1 MPRPYSFSL
10 CFYFSFISIYNVS
23 VFNILVNEDNP
34 ALDSIATAGIFHRKS
49 SHMTHSTPQQL
60 SLFITSS
67 SERRKT
73 VLDFRQM
80 YSHQGSDND
89 CQENGMIT
97 VFRSC
102 LFFTNGFLSPIV
114 RKYNCEDRLADSKCV
129 IASPSESRDWWTT
142 ARRRPL
148 LN

>member
-1 MPRPYSFSL
+1 M
-10 CFYFSFISIYNVS
+10 FYLFQRYFNLKCKF
-23 VFNILVNEDNP
+23 FNILVNDDNP
-34 ALDSIATAGIFHRKS
+34 ALHRSNSIAMAGIFHRKS

-67 SERRKT
+67 SETRKT

-102 LFFTNGFLSPIV
+102 LFSTNGFLSPIV
-114 RKYNCEDRLADSKCV
+114 RKYNCEDRLADSKC
-129 IASPSESRDWWTT
+129 ASCQSIRIT
-142 ARRRPL
+142 
-148 LN
+148 